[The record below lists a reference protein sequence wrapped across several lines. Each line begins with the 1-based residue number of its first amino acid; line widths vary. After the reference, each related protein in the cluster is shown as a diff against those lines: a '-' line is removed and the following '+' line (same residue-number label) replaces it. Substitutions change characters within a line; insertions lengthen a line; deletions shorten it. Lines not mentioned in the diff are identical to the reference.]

1 MFTYSI
7 KRACEIRK
15 VHVVVVQKLLRNVQK
30 SIMHM
35 QSCCFAYLNICLF
48 CCSPS
53 SLQKLPIVVIQ
64 KFYYHGNMTS
74 QFTSPFSYLF
84 SLLHNLIFI
93 YFNQWLFAGLTTH
106 WSDPTIFFYVN
117 TCNYCYVIQKPA
129 SCIPPPPPPPLII
142 LLSSPSS
149 SVARSSTPLTPL
161 LWNKDPAETYNTCL
175 TPYLALL

>member
-7 KRACEIRK
+7 KQAREIRK
-15 VHVVVVQKLLRNVQK
+15 VHVVVVQRSPRTVQK

-35 QSCCFAYLNICLF
+35 QSCCFAYLNLCLF
-48 CCSPS
+48 CCSPL

-84 SLLHNLIFI
+84 SLLHNLIFN
-93 YFNQWLFAGLTTH
+93 YFNQWLFAFLTTH

-117 TCNYCYVIQKPA
+117 TCNYYYVIQKPA
-129 SCIPPPPPPPLII
+129 SCVPPHPPWVYFFRPPL
-142 LLSSPSS
+142 P
-149 SVARSSTPLTPL
+149 PL
-161 LWNKDPAETYNTCL
+161 LAHSLLYCGIRFLQRLTIPA
-175 TPYLALL
+175 

>member
-7 KRACEIRK
+7 KQACDIRK
-15 VHVVVVQKLLRNVQK
+15 VHVVVVQQWLRNVQK
-30 SIMHM
+30 SIMHV
-35 QSCCFAYLNICLF
+35 QSCCFAYLNLCLF
-48 CCSPS
+48 CCSPL
-53 SLQKLPIVVIQ
+53 SLQKLPILVVQ
-64 KFYYHGNMTS
+64 KFYYHGNKTS

-117 TCNYCYVIQKPA
+117 TCNYYYVIQKPA
-129 SCIPPPPPPPLII
+129 SWVPPPPPLSI

-149 SVARSSTPLTPL
+149 SVACSFTPL
-161 LWNKDPAETYNTCL
+161 LWNKVLAETYNTCL

>member
-7 KRACEIRK
+7 KQAREIRK
-15 VHVVVVQKLLRNVQK
+15 VHVVVVQRSPRTVQK

-35 QSCCFAYLNICLF
+35 QSCCFAYLNLCLF
-48 CCSPS
+48 CCSPL

-84 SLLHNLIFI
+84 SLLRNLIFH
-93 YFNQWLFAGLTTH
+93 YFNQGLFVVLTTH

-117 TCNYCYVIQKPA
+117 TCNYCYVFPEA
-129 SCIPPPPPPPLII
+129 CIMSPPPHPLSI
-142 LLSSPSS
+142 LLSSLSS
-149 SVARSSTPLTPL
+149 SVACPFTPL
-161 LWNKDPAETYNTCL
+161 LWHKVLAEAYNTCL

>member
-1 MFTYSI
+1 MLTYSI
-7 KRACEIRK
+7 KQVREIRK
-15 VHVVVVQKLLRNVQK
+15 VHVVVVQRSPRTVQK

-35 QSCCFAYLNICLF
+35 QSCCFAYLNLCLF
-48 CCSPS
+48 CCSPL

-84 SLLHNLIFI
+84 SLLHNLIFH
-93 YFNQWLFAGLTTH
+93 YFNQGLFVVLTTH

-117 TCNYCYVIQKPA
+117 TCNYYYVIQKPA
-129 SCIPPPPPPPLII
+129 SCVPPPPLSI

-149 SVARSSTPLTPL
+149 SVACSFTPL
-161 LWNKDPAETYNTCL
+161 LWNKVLAETYNTCL

>member
-7 KRACEIRK
+7 KQAREIRK
-15 VHVVVVQKLLRNVQK
+15 VHVVVVQRRPRTVQK

-35 QSCCFAYLNICLF
+35 QSCCFAYLNLCLF
-48 CCSPS
+48 CCSPL

-84 SLLHNLIFI
+84 SLLHNLIFN
-93 YFNQWLFAGLTTH
+93 YFNQWLFAVLTTH

-117 TCNYCYVIQKPA
+117 TCNYYCVIQKPA
-129 SCIPPPPPPPLII
+129 SCVPPPPLSII
-142 LLSSPSS
+142 LSSPSS
-149 SVARSSTPLTPL
+149 SVACSFTPL
-161 LWNKDPAETYNTCL
+161 LWNKVLAETYNTCL

>member
-7 KRACEIRK
+7 KQAREIRK
-15 VHVVVVQKLLRNVQK
+15 VHVVVVQRWPRTVQK

-35 QSCCFAYLNICLF
+35 QSCCFAYLNLCLF
-48 CCSPS
+48 CCSPL

-84 SLLHNLIFI
+84 SLLRNLIFHH
-93 YFNQWLFAGLTTH
+93 FNQGLFVVLTTH

-117 TCNYCYVIQKPA
+117 TCNYYYVIQKPA
-129 SCIPPPPPPPLII
+129 SCVPPPPLSI

-149 SVARSSTPLTPL
+149 SVACSFTPL
-161 LWNKDPAETYNTCL
+161 LWNKVLAETYNTCL

>member
-7 KRACEIRK
+7 KQAREIRK
-15 VHVVVVQKLLRNVQK
+15 VHVVVVQRSPRTVQK

-35 QSCCFAYLNICLF
+35 QSCCFAYLNLCLF
-48 CCSPS
+48 CCSPL

-106 WSDPTIFFYVN
+106 WSDPTILFYVN
-117 TCNYCYVIQKPA
+117 TCNYYYVFPEA
-129 SCIPPPPPPPLII
+129 CIMSPPPPLSI
-142 LLSSPSS
+142 LLSSLSS
-149 SVARSSTPLTPL
+149 SVACSFTPL
-161 LWNKDPAETYNTCL
+161 LWHKVLAEAYNTCL

>member
-7 KRACEIRK
+7 KQAREIRK
-15 VHVVVVQKLLRNVQK
+15 VHVVVVQRRPRTVQK

-35 QSCCFAYLNICLF
+35 QSCCFAYLNLCLF
-48 CCSPS
+48 CCSPL

-64 KFYYHGNMTS
+64 KFYYHGNMMS

-84 SLLHNLIFI
+84 SLLHNLIFH
-93 YFNQWLFAGLTTH
+93 YFNQGLFVVLTTQ

-117 TCNYCYVIQKPA
+117 TCNYYYVIQKPA
-129 SCIPPPPPPPLII
+129 SCVPPPPLSI

-149 SVARSSTPLTPL
+149 SIACSFTPL
-161 LWNKDPAETYNTCL
+161 LWNTVLAETYNTCL

>member
-7 KRACEIRK
+7 KQAREIRK
-15 VHVVVVQKLLRNVQK
+15 VHVVVVQRRPRTVQK

-35 QSCCFAYLNICLF
+35 QSCCFAYLNLCLF
-48 CCSPS
+48 CCSPL

-84 SLLHNLIFI
+84 SLLHNLIFN
-93 YFNQWLFAGLTTH
+93 YFNQWLFAVLTTH
-106 WSDPTIFFYVN
+106 WSDPTILFYVN

-129 SCIPPPPPPPLII
+129 SCVSPPHPPPPAPPWVYLFPPPL
-142 LLSSPSS
+142 P
-149 SVARSSTPLTPL
+149 PL
-161 LWNKDPAETYNTCL
+161 LAHSLLYCGIRFLQRLTIPA
-175 TPYLALL
+175 

>member
-7 KRACEIRK
+7 KQAHEIRK
-15 VHVVVVQKLLRNVQK
+15 VHVVVVQRWPRTVQK

-35 QSCCFAYLNICLF
+35 QSCCFAYLNLCLF
-48 CCSPS
+48 CCSPL
-53 SLQKLPIVVIQ
+53 SLQKLPIGVIQ

-84 SLLHNLIFI
+84 SLLHNLIFH
-93 YFNQWLFAGLTTH
+93 YFNKGLFVVLTTH

-117 TCNYCYVIQKPA
+117 TCNYYYVIQKPA
-129 SCIPPPPPPPLII
+129 SCPPPPLSI

-149 SVARSSTPLTPL
+149 SVACSFTPL
-161 LWNKDPAETYNTCL
+161 LWNKVLAETYNTCL

>member
-7 KRACEIRK
+7 KQVREIRK
-15 VHVVVVQKLLRNVQK
+15 VHVVVVQRSPRTVQK

-35 QSCCFAYLNICLF
+35 QSCCFAYLNLCLF
-48 CCSPS
+48 CCSPL
-53 SLQKLPIVVIQ
+53 SLQKLPIVVIH

-84 SLLHNLIFI
+84 SLLHNLIFH
-93 YFNQWLFAGLTTH
+93 YFNQGLFVVLTTH

-117 TCNYCYVIQKPA
+117 TCNYYYVIQKPA
-129 SCIPPPPPPPLII
+129 SCVPPPPLSI

-149 SVARSSTPLTPL
+149 SVACSFTPL
-161 LWNKDPAETYNTCL
+161 LWNKVLAETYNTCL

>member
-7 KRACEIRK
+7 KQAREIRK
-15 VHVVVVQKLLRNVQK
+15 VHVVVVQRSPRTVQK

-35 QSCCFAYLNICLF
+35 QSCCFAYLNLCLF
-48 CCSPS
+48 CCSPL

-84 SLLHNLIFI
+84 SLLHNLIFH
-93 YFNQWLFAGLTTH
+93 YFNQGLFVVLTTH

-117 TCNYCYVIQKPA
+117 TCNYYYVIQKPA
-129 SCIPPPPPPPLII
+129 SCVPPPPWVYFFRPPL
-142 LLSSPSS
+142 P
-149 SVARSSTPLTPL
+149 PL
-161 LWNKDPAETYNTCL
+161 LAHSLLYCGIRFLQRLTIPA
-175 TPYLALL
+175 